1 MSILQNILNKAGG
14 GLVNGDWWRTQLLN
28 ELGEPDI
35 DVDYSDTGGFQ
46 PGKMYFYEYDPIT
59 EKLPYYDKY
68 PLTYIIRIEKDGF
81 LGCNLHYV
89 RLTQRDE
96 LARSLLNNSEQGRVA
111 VPRRTLHKYLYTGIR
126 DNLFFPIPEDEWID
140 VAQLP
145 TEKFL
150 DMRQIPVSRNRVY
163 SRN

>member
-59 EKLPYYDKY
+59 EKLPYYDRY

-96 LARSLLNNSEQGRVA
+96 LAKSLLNNSAQGSVS
-111 VPRRTLHKYLYTGIR
+111 VPRRTLHKYLYTGVKDII
-126 DNLFFPIPEDEWID
+126 FPIPEDEWSD

-145 TEKFL
+145 TEEFV
-150 DMRQIPVSRNRVY
+150 DMRGIAVPRNKVY
-163 SRN
+163 SKT